1 MCHQVSSLYDYAHG
15 LGSLSNL
22 PQCWLLQSGPRLIRL
37 GIGIEQLLGIEKSEA
52 PTETHVCG
60 S

>member
-1 MCHQVSSLYDYAHG
+1 MCQVSSLYDYAHG

-37 GIGIEQLLGIEKSEA
+37 GIGIEQLLGIEKSA